1 MYIWTTDERLIYL
14 EELHALQAV
23 KDSAP
28 VGTTVVAIKE
38 TAGTAEND

>member
-1 MYIWTTDERLIYL
+1 L

-28 VGTTVVAIKE
+28 AGATVVAVKE
-38 TAGTAEND
+38 TAGTAEKD